1 MFRICSCIVGT
12 KQKHEDENHLKYIF
26 DSFCSINT
34 IDKDIL
40 YEIVYKSHLDENFE
54 YSLKFE
60 NRDSDL
66 LLYNI
71 NQNEKNINFSN
82 FK

>member
-1 MFRICSCIVGT
+1 MGT
-12 KQKHEDENHLKYIF
+12 RQNNEDQNRLKFIF
-26 DSFCSINT
+26 DSYCSINT

-54 YSLKFE
+54 YTLKFE

-66 LLYNI
+66 HLYNI
-71 NQNEKNINFSN
+71 KQIENNINFSN
-82 FK
+82 F